1 MRATLASVYTRLLN
15 ALALYLAQPVK
26 RHSPAP
32 TPEPQDLAA
41 VLVPG
46 DVLLTDGN
54 TRMAALVRR
63 VTRSAWSHVAMHVG
77 PVECGPDPLCI
88 VEADVALGVRAMR
101 LSELKGLRVRVL
113 RRRGLDDTQR
123 RRLADW
129 VVSRIG
135 GQYDLAHALALARRL
150 LGLPLASRL
159 APMPVAMAQSATRFI
174 CSTLLAQAFLLMGH
188 PVVPDHSYVLPR
200 DFETA
205 SVLEP
210 VPTSQ

>member
-1 MRATLASVYTRLLN
+1 VLASIYTRLLN

-26 RHSPAP
+26 RHGASSTRDPK
-32 TPEPQDLAA
+32 DLAA
-41 VLVPG
+41 VLLPG

-63 VTRSAWSHVAMHVG
+63 VTRSPWSHVSMYVG
-77 PVECGPDPLCI
+77 PLEAGPDPRCI
-88 VEADVALGVRAMR
+88 VEADIAAGVRAMP
-101 LSELKGLRVRVL
+101 LSELRGLRVRVL
-113 RRRGLDDTQR
+113 RRSGLDDAQR

-150 LGLPLASRL
+150 LRLPIASPI
-159 APMPVAMAQSATRFI
+159 APVESATRFI
-174 CSTLLAQAFLLMGH
+174 CSTLLAQAFLLAGH
-188 PVVPDHSYVLPR
+188 PVVPDHTYVTPS

-205 SVLEP
+205 SALEP
-210 VPTSQ
+210 VTPPQ

>member
-1 MRATLASVYTRLLN
+1 MHIVLASIYTRLLN
-15 ALALYLAQPVK
+15 ALAVYLAQPVK
-26 RHSPAP
+26 RHNES
-32 TPEPQDLAA
+32 TRRDPQELVA
-41 VLVPG
+41 VLLPG

-63 VTRSAWSHVAMHVG
+63 VTRSPWSHVSMYVG
-77 PVECGPDPLCI
+77 PLETGFDPRCI
-88 VEADVALGVRAMR
+88 VEADIAAGVRAMP

-113 RRRGLDDTQR
+113 RRSGLDEAQR

-135 GQYDLAHALALARRL
+135 GEYDLAHALALAKRL
-150 LGLPLASRL
+150 FGLPLASRI
-159 APMPVAMAQSATRFI
+159 APMESATRFI
-174 CSTLLAQAFLLMGH
+174 CSTLLAQAFVLAGH
-188 PVVPDHSYVLPR
+188 PIVPDHMYVTPS

-210 VPTSQ
+210 VSVS